1 MKLKLEKEFLGN
13 TNTKNMIVKEVLYM
27 NKRNILLLATL
38 VLVLCFGGFMIM
50 DVVAWESSTKKEDA
64 QILLD
69 SMSLEEK
76 LEQMII
82 IDIPYIYED
91 NNQVNFTKVTESVK
105 EFFKTRKP
113 GGIILSKNNM
123 INKEQ
128 TTMMISEIQNMKDK
142 VPFFITVD
150 EEGGRVSRI
159 PIKLNIQAATEI
171 GNTGNPKKA
180 FEAAQTIGKALKQ
193 LGFNVDYAPVMDV
206 NTNPNNPIIGDR
218 AFSSDPK
225 IVSQFGVEFINGLR
239 KEGILSTAKHFPGHG
254 DTSADSHKGFVEVS
268 HDINRIRN
276 VELLPFR
283 EAIKNNVDFVMVGH
297 ISVPALDSSR
307 TPASLS
313 KPIVT
318 DLLKNEMGFK
328 GVVIT
333 DALDMGAITQN
344 YDKYES
350 VKLAIN
356 SGNDIALM
364 PDITITPGKDISQY
378 DELIKYLKDE
388 VNKGNIKQER
398 IDDAV
403 MRILKAKEKVK
414 GNI

>member
-1 MKLKLEKEFLGN
+1 
-13 TNTKNMIVKEVLYM
+13 M
-27 NKRNILLLATL
+27 NKRIILLLTTL

-128 TTMMISEIQNMKDK
+128 TTAMISEIQNMKDK

-171 GNTGNPKKA
+171 GNTGNSKKA
-180 FEAAQTIGKALKQ
+180 FEAAKTIGKSLKQ

-206 NTNPNNPIIGDR
+206 NTNPNNTIIGDR

-225 IVSQFGVEFINGLR
+225 IASQFGVEFINGLR

-254 DTSADSHKGFVEVS
+254 DTSADSHKGFVEVT

-388 VNKGNIKQER
+388 VNKGNVKQER

>member
-1 MKLKLEKEFLGN
+1 
-13 TNTKNMIVKEVLYM
+13 M

-128 TTMMISEIQNMKDK
+128 TTAMISEIQNMKDK

-150 EEGGRVSRI
+150 EEGGRVSKI

>member
-1 MKLKLEKEFLGN
+1 
-13 TNTKNMIVKEVLYM
+13 M

-128 TTMMISEIQNMKDK
+128 TTAMISEIQNMKDK

-150 EEGGRVSRI
+150 EEGGRVSKI

-171 GNTGNPKKA
+171 GNTGNPEKA
-180 FEAAQTIGKALKQ
+180 FEAAQTIGKSLKQ

-239 KEGILSTAKHFPGHG
+239 KEGILSTSKHFPGHG

-356 SGNDIALM
+356 SGNDIALI
-364 PDITITPGKDISQY
+364 PDITIIPGKDISQY

>member
-1 MKLKLEKEFLGN
+1 
-13 TNTKNMIVKEVLYM
+13 M

>member
-1 MKLKLEKEFLGN
+1 MKKKN
-13 TNTKNMIVKEVLYM
+13 TVL
-27 NKRNILLLATL
+27 LTTL
-38 VLVLCFGGFMIM
+38 VLILCFGGFIII
-50 DVVAWESSTKKEDA
+50 DEIVLEASTKKEDE
-64 QILLD
+64 QTVLD

-76 LEQMII
+76 LEQMLI
-82 IDIPYIYED
+82 IDIPYIYEE
-91 NNQVNFTKVTESVK
+91 NKQVDFTKVTESVK
-105 EFFKTRKP
+105 EFFDTRKP
-113 GGIILSKNNM
+113 GGIILFENNM
-123 INKEQ
+123 INPEQ
-128 TTMMISEIQNMKDK
+128 TKLMISDIQNTKDK

-150 EEGGRVSRI
+150 EEGGRISKI
-159 PIKLNIQAATEI
+159 PINLNIQAATEI

-180 FEAAQTIGKALKQ
+180 FESGQTIGKALKQ

-225 IVSQFGVEFINGLR
+225 IASRFGVEFINGLR
-239 KEGILSTAKHFPGHG
+239 TEGIFSTAKHFPGHG
-254 DTSADSHKGFVEVS
+254 DTASDSHKGFVEVT
-268 HDINRIRN
+268 HDINRIRE

-283 EAIKNNVDFVMVGH
+283 EAIKDNVDFVMIGH
-297 ISVPALDSSR
+297 ISVPALDSSK

-318 DLLKNEMGFK
+318 DLLKNEMKFN

-364 PDITITPGKDISQY
+364 PDITIIPGKDISEY

-388 VNKGNIKQER
+388 VNKGNIKLER
-398 IDDAV
+398 INDAV
-403 MRILKAKEKVK
+403 MRILKAKTKIK
-414 GNI
+414 

>member
-1 MKLKLEKEFLGN
+1 
-13 TNTKNMIVKEVLYM
+13 M
-27 NKRNILLLATL
+27 NKRNILLLTTL

-128 TTMMISEIQNMKDK
+128 TTAMISEIQNMKDK

-150 EEGGRVSRI
+150 EEGGRVSKI

-180 FEAAQTIGKALKQ
+180 FEAAQTIGKSLKQ

-364 PDITITPGKDISQY
+364 PNITITLGKDISQY

-403 MRILKAKEKVK
+403 MRMLKAKEKVK
-414 GNI
+414 VNI